1 MLWVPAT
8 VGRFRTASRTFA
20 SIPGSFDS
28 TTADHVCNLR
38 INFVD
43 SRLGACRFRRL
54 GSKWVRVAQ
63 GEKMAI
69 SATHAA
75 GRSNRLGPI
84 GRGGGTGAVSY
95 THLRAHETGR
105 NLVCRL
111 LL

>member
-84 GRGGGTGAVSY
+84 GRGGVPVGRRAMSTDNFAGKIVS
-95 THLRAHETGR
+95 RAGST
-105 NLVCRL
+105 V
-111 LL
+111 